1 MVSCWVTRG
10 SDSVKSGRWSV
21 TGSDQASC
29 PLLTAAET
37 QVLPMDF
44 DSDASWN
51 TVSGSILSGSP
62 TFFTPN
68 PLA

>member
-1 MVSCWVTRG
+1 M
-10 SDSVKSGRWSV
+10 

-29 PLLTAAET
+29 PLLTAADT
-37 QVLPMDF
+37 QVLPIDF
-44 DSDASWN
+44 DSEASWN

-62 TFFTPN
+62 SFFTPN